1 MEIAKAASKPASGIT
16 WWVIGRIVLKTA
28 VLFLLCNLAFAA
40 TQPLPA
46 LGRLSLYNH
55 LLPGRPRL
63 PYGENPA
70 DSYNLSLYNLP
81 AMLQSHLASQPKAE
95 DEFRVFIMGDSST
108 WGWFLENED
117 TLAGQLN
124 AGQYQMENGRSMTTY
139 NLGYPVMSLSKDLL
153 LLDAALPYQPDLI
166 LWLVTL
172 ESFPLDK
179 QLVHPLLQN
188 NPQPMRQ
195 LIEQYDLNLNP
206 QDGRFITPTFW
217 QQTIVGQRRN
227 LADLLRLQL
236 VGFSWAATGIDQTI
250 PPEIPL
256 RQSDFAADVSWQNY
270 GEPVTVTADSLA
282 FDVLQ
287 AGITMAGDIPIL
299 IINEPMFISNGR
311 NSHLRYNSLYPRW
324 VYDQYR
330 DLLAE
335 TAESRHWHTLDLWDT
350 IPPDQFTDTPVHLT
364 PAGVKLLAARLI
376 QEIRRLEIGDSTA
389 P

>member
-1 MEIAKAASKPASGIT
+1 MEIAKANNEQTSGIT
-16 WWVIGRIVLKTA
+16 WWVIGRLVVKTA

-40 TQPLPA
+40 THPLPA

-70 DSYNLSLYNLP
+70 TAYNLSLYNLP
-81 AMLQSHLASQPKAE
+81 AMLQSHLVSQPKAK
-95 DEFRVFIMGDSST
+95 DEFRVFILGDSAT
-108 WGWFLENED
+108 WGWFLQNED

-124 AGQYQMENGRSMTTY
+124 AGQYQMENGRFLAAY

-153 LLDAALPYQPDLI
+153 LLNAALPYQPDLI

-188 NPQPMRQ
+188 NPEPMRQ

-217 QQTIVGQRRN
+217 QQTIIGQRRN

-256 RQSDFAADVSWQNY
+256 RQSDLAADVSWQTY
-270 GEPVTVTADSLA
+270 SQPVTITADSLS

-287 AGITMAGDIPIL
+287 AGITMAGDVPIL
-299 IINEPMFISNGR
+299 VINEPMFISNGQ

-324 VYDQYR
+324 AYDQYR
-330 DLLAE
+330 QLLAE
-335 TAESRHWHTLDLWDT
+335 TAESQNWHTLDLWDT
-350 IPPDQFTDTPVHLT
+350 IPPNQFTDTPVHLT
-364 PAGVKLLAARLI
+364 PAGTKMLAEMI
-376 QEIRRLEIGDSTA
+376 MEVIR
-389 P
+389 

>member
-1 MEIAKAASKPASGIT
+1 MEIAKANKEQTSGIT
-16 WWVIGRIVLKTA
+16 WQVIGRVVLKTA

-40 TQPLPA
+40 THPLPA

-70 DSYNLSLYNLP
+70 TAYNLSLYNLP
-81 AMLQSHLASQPKAE
+81 AMLQSHLVSQPKAK
-95 DEFRVFIMGDSST
+95 DEFRVFILGDSAT
-108 WGWFLENED
+108 WGWFLQNED

-124 AGQYQMENGRSMTTY
+124 AGQYQMENGRFLAAY

-172 ESFPLDK
+172 ESFLPDK

-188 NPQPMRQ
+188 NPEAMRQ
-195 LIEQYDLNLNP
+195 LIEQYDLSLNP

-217 QQTIVGQRRN
+217 QQTIIGQRRN

-250 PPEIPL
+250 PPEIPP
-256 RQSDFAADVSWQNY
+256 RQSDFAADVSWQTY
-270 GEPVTVTADSLA
+270 SQPVTITADSLA

-287 AGITMAGDIPIL
+287 AGITMAGDVPIL
-299 IINEPMFISNGR
+299 IINEPMFISNGQ

-330 DLLAE
+330 QLLAE
-335 TAESRHWHTLDLWDT
+335 TAESQNWHTLDLWDT
-350 IPPDQFTDTPVHLT
+350 IPPNQFTDTPVHLT
-364 PAGVKLLAARLI
+364 PAGTKMLAEMI
-376 QEIRRLEIGDSTA
+376 MEVIR
-389 P
+389 

>member
-1 MEIAKAASKPASGIT
+1 MNLDNGRSPTLT
-16 WWVIGRIVLKTA
+16 WSFLLRLTLKTA

-40 TQPLPA
+40 THPLPA

-81 AMLQSHLASQPKAE
+81 AMLQSHLVSQPKAE
-95 DEFRVFIMGDSST
+95 DEFRVFIMGDSAT

-124 AGQYQMENGRSMTTY
+124 TGQYQMENGRFLAAY

-172 ESFPLDK
+172 ESFLPDK

-188 NPQPMRQ
+188 NPEAMRQ
-195 LIEQYDLNLNP
+195 LIEHYGLSLNP

-217 QQTIVGQRRN
+217 QQTIIGQRRN

-256 RQSDFAADVSWQNY
+256 RQSDFAADVSWQTY
-270 GEPVTVTADSLA
+270 SQPVTITADSLS

-287 AGITMAGDIPIL
+287 AGITMAGDVPIL
-299 IINEPMFISNGR
+299 IINEPMFISDGQ

-324 VYDQYR
+324 AYDQYR
-330 DLLAE
+330 QLLAE
-335 TAESRHWHTLDLWDT
+335 TAESQNWHTLDLWDT
-350 IPPDQFTDTPVHLT
+350 IPPNQFTDTPVHLT
-364 PAGVKLLAARLI
+364 PAGTKMLAELI
-376 QEIRRLEIGDSTA
+376 MEVIR
-389 P
+389 